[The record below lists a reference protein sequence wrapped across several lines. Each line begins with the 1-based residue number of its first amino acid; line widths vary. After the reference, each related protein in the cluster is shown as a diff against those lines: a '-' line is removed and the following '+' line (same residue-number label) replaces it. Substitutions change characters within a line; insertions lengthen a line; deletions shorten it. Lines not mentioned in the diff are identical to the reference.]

1 MTGIAAILKFALPE
15 LEEIEEDEENS
26 SNDES

>member
-15 LEEIEEDEENS
+15 LDEIEEDEENS